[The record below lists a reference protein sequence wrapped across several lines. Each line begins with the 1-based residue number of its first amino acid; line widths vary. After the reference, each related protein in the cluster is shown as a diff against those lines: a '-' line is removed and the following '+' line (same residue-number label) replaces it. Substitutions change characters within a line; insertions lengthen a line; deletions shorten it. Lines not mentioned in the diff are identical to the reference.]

1 MLGPL
6 EIPDGAFFAP
16 TPLTMTTTQS
26 HAEPSA
32 PNRMRTPTGLG
43 HWLAPPSLRTTVH
56 VMLLVLPLFALTV
69 GLKIGKLIK
78 LEGVPGLAKLWWT
91 TAPDIAFSG
100 AFGLFWLLVLHPMY
114 RWPRTVTLTVAHIT
128 TLVLMFVAVLDHGF
142 FLATGSELDW
152 YLIQYT
158 VTNFSELRDVVKSEA
173 PLGALLAFIGLTA
186 VNLTPVAVI
195 RWSRLKR
202 TPAVQYT
209 RRDWRNPR
217 LAAFFGAQ
225 VGITTLAAFVPS
237 EPLEGTL
244 RPLEDN
250 VFVDIGT
257 DAIEAFAAE
266 TPERFG
272 PDILPLDPITLTPT
286 EKLKRHNVV
295 FIVMESMRAKSVTPY
310 QPTLDTT
317 PFLAELAKKGT
328 LVEDAYTV
336 VPHTSKALV
345 SIHCGLYPKIETP
358 IDEARSGALPTAC
371 LASLLEEQGYA
382 TAFFQPAREG
392 YEGRE
397 QLVKNFGFETFA
409 GKETLAREGFD
420 ESSYFG
426 FEDDIML
433 EPSLEWVDKQKEPFF
448 LAYLTLTSH
457 HDYGVPEGF
466 EPKKYTDEAELN
478 AYLNTLRYT
487 DRFVSKVMEAF
498 DKRKLTENTIFVIL
512 GDHGEGFG
520 EHGRYQHDNVIWEEG
535 LKIPF
540 ILYGAEIPQRHV
552 VSGLRQNVD
561 VMPTVLELL
570 GYHVKG
576 GDLPGKSLFST
587 AGHEKLYFSCWYNDR
602 CLGMRSGHTK
612 VLYHYRAGS
621 TEVFD
626 LTTDP
631 DERTNIGKKLHSKEQ
646 LNAFAGEMLD
656 WKAAVNARYSAQDNF
671 RKSWYVS
678 KKPSAPS
685 NPMDVTFNDFAKL
698 IGYDT
703 PKVVGTVGG
712 SVELVYHFEVLKKP
726 EPGWRLFVHLL
737 GPKGSQ
743 INADHVPALGT
754 YPIPEWTP
762 GDFVRDRHQIR
773 IGSDKKPGTYRV
785 VLGMWNEQAEADGK
799 PSRAVPKGDA
809 KHLDKDNRVYITDV
823 IIKAP

>member
-1 MLGPL
+1 
-6 EIPDGAFFAP
+6 
-16 TPLTMTTTQS
+16 MTTLPSNSEPQS
-26 HAEPSA
+26 
-32 PNRMRTPTGLG
+32 PNVTHPKSGIG
-43 HWLAPPSLRTTVH
+43 HWFAPPSKLTTLH
-56 VMLLVLPLFALTV
+56 IILLVLPLFALTA
-69 GLKIGKLIK
+69 GLKIGKLVK
-78 LEGVPGLAKLWWT
+78 LEGAVGLAKLWWT

-100 AFGLFWLLVLHPMY
+100 AFGLFWLILLHAMVQ
-114 RWPRTVTLTVAHIT
+114 WPRTVILTVAHFT
-128 TLVLMFVAVLDHGF
+128 TLVLTFVAILDHGF

-152 YLIQYT
+152 YLIHYT
-158 VTNFSELRDVVKSEA
+158 ISNFAELRDVVKSEA
-173 PLGALLAFIGLTA
+173 PLGALLAFIAVVG
-186 VNLTPVAVI
+186 VNLAPVAIV
-195 RWSRLKR
+195 RWTKLKHL
-202 TPAVQYT
+202 PAVQYT
-209 RRDWRNPR
+209 RTDWRNPR

-225 VGITTLAAFVPS
+225 VGITALAAFVPTV
-237 EPLEGTL
+237 PLEGVL

-257 DAIEAFAAE
+257 DAIEALAADA
-266 TPERFG
+266 PERFG
-272 PDILPLDPITLTPT
+272 PDILPVDPITLTPT
-286 EKLKRHNVV
+286 EKLKRYNVV

-310 QPTLDTT
+310 QPSLDTT
-317 PFLAELAKKGT
+317 PFLAKLAKKGT

-433 EPSLEWVDKQKEPFF
+433 EPSLEWVDKQTEPFF
-448 LAYLTLTSH
+448 LAYLTLTAH
-457 HDYGVPEGF
+457 HDYGIPEGF
-466 EPKKYTDEAELN
+466 PAKHYTDEPELN
-478 AYLNTLRYT
+478 AYLNTLHYT
-487 DRFVSKVMEAF
+487 DRFVSKVLLAF
-498 DKRKLTENTIFVIL
+498 EKRKLIENTLFVIL

-535 LKIPF
+535 LKIPL
-540 ILYGAEIPQRHV
+540 ILYGADVPTGHV
-552 VSGLRQNVD
+552 VDGLRQNVD

-576 GDLPGKSLFST
+576 GDLPGKSLFSS
-587 AGHEKLYFSCWYNDR
+587 AGHDKLYFSCWYNDR
-602 CLGMRSGHTK
+602 CLGMRTGHTK
-612 VLYHYRAGS
+612 ILYHYRAGS

-631 DERTNIGKKLHSKEQ
+631 DERTNIGKKLYTKDQ
-646 LNAFAGEMLD
+646 LTAFAGEMLD

-671 RKSWYVS
+671 RKTWYVS
-678 KKPSAPS
+678 KKPSNPAF
-685 NPMDVTFNDFAKL
+685 PMDVTFDDFAKL
-698 IGYDT
+698 SGYDA
-703 PKVVGTVGG
+703 PRVVGTVGG

-726 EPGWRLFVHLL
+726 DPGWRLFVHLL

-754 YPIPEWTP
+754 YPIPEWEP

-785 VLGMWNEQAEADGK
+785 VLGMWNEQAEANGK
-799 PSRAVPKGDA
+799 PSRAKPTGDPKY
-809 KHLDKDNRVYITDV
+809 LDKDNRVYITDV
-823 IIKAP
+823 TITAP